1 MAVIGAIEDA
11 TGVRI
16 YELPATPAKVKAGID
31 TLASGG
37 KVEPPK
43 KYFLGSD
50 FEELIEDIR
59 NNPV

>member
-1 MAVIGAIEDA
+1 MAVINGISDA
-11 TGVRI
+11 VGVRV
-16 YELPATPAKVKAGID
+16 YELPATPEKVKAGIE
-31 TLASGG
+31 TLKAGG

-50 FEELIEDIR
+50 FDELIEDIR